1 MASSPVSPEGV
12 ASASS
17 GLNQPVKPDVGQN
30 NRSQGAPDLGVGQGS
45 GTSLGESISSVAG
58 RVQTDRTEAV
68 ESIEGVTQEIDEAL
82 DALNKSLSFAPTKA
96 VITRDEELNRFIVK
110 IADKESGEIIREIP
124 SEAVL
129 KFARNLREIK
139 GFFIDKKM

>member
-1 MASSPVSPEGV
+1 
-12 ASASS
+12 
-17 GLNQPVKPDVGQN
+17 
-30 NRSQGAPDLGVGQGS
+30 
-45 GTSLGESISSVAG
+45 
-58 RVQTDRTEAV
+58 V
-68 ESIEGVTQEIDEAL
+68 ESIEGVTREIDEAL

-96 VITRDEELNRFIVK
+96 IITRDEELNRFIVK

>member
-1 MASSPVSPEGV
+1 MASSPVSLEGV
-12 ASASS
+12 SSASS
-17 GLNQPVKPDVGQN
+17 GHNQPVKPDAGQN
-30 NRSQGAPDLGVGQGS
+30 NRSQGAPSFGVGHGS
-45 GTSLGESISSVAG
+45 GTSLGESISAVAG
-58 RVQTDRTEAV
+58 RAQIDRTEAV
-68 ESIEGVTQEIDEAL
+68 QSIEGVTREIDEAL
-82 DALNKSLSFAPTKA
+82 DALNKSLSYAPTKA

>member
-17 GLNQPVKPDVGQN
+17 GLNQTAKTDAGQS
-30 NRSQGAPDLGVGQGS
+30 NRSQGVPGVGVGQGPS
-45 GTSLGESISSVAG
+45 SSLAESISSVAG
-58 RVQTDRTEAV
+58 RAQTDRTEAV
-68 ESIEGVTQEIDEAL
+68 ESIEGVTREIDEAL

-96 VITRDEELNRFIVK
+96 IITRDEELNRFIVK

>member
-1 MASSPVSPEGV
+1 MASSPVSPEV
-12 ASASS
+12 ASSASTS
-17 GLNQPVKPDVGQN
+17 VNQSVKPDPVQSG
-30 NRSQGAPDLGVGQGS
+30 RSPGVSSSGGGTSSGAPVG
-45 GTSLGESISSVAG
+45 EPISSVAG
-58 RVQTDRTEAV
+58 RAQSDRTEAV
-68 ESIEGVTQEIDEAL
+68 ESIEGVTREIDEAL

-96 VITRDEELNRFIVK
+96 IITRDEELNRFIVK